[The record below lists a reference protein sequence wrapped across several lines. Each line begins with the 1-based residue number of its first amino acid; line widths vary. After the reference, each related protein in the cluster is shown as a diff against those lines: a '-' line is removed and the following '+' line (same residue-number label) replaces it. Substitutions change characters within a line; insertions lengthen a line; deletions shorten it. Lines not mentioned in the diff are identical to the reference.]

1 MPNMKKVEATEFE
14 AFTLK
19 RGQVL
24 TIYDIEG
31 CQVADLCAFA
41 KDDPTEWLSNGRTF
55 DYESTLFPSV
65 GNKLYSNK
73 SRPMLLIIEDKI
85 GRHDFLFAPC
95 SQEMY
100 EIQYGKS
107 EPHPNCLDNLATA
120 FRQLGLGTVPVPTPF
135 NVFMNVT
142 ISPEGKLE
150 VQAPLSKAGD
160 YVKFRAEMDISVAI
174 SACPSSVCNGGRQK
188 PIGYEV
194 S

>member
-1 MPNMKKVEATEFE
+1 MPQMKKIQATEFE

-19 RGQVL
+19 KGQVL
-24 TIYDIEG
+24 TIFDIEG
-31 CQVADLCAFA
+31 SQVADLCAFS

-55 DYESTLFPSV
+55 DYESTLFLSI

-73 SRPMLLIIEDKI
+73 SKPMFLISEDKV

-100 EIQYGKS
+100 EIQYSKS

-120 FRQLGLGTVPVPTPF
+120 FRQLRLGTVQVPTPF
-135 NVFMNVT
+135 NVFMNVK
-142 ISPEGKLE
+142 ISPEGQLE

-160 YVKFRAEMDISVAI
+160 YVKFRAEMDIAVAI
-174 SACPSSVCNGGRQK
+174 SACPSSVCNGGSQN
-188 PIGYEV
+188 PIGYQI

>member
-55 DYESTLFPSV
+55 DYESTLFLSV

-120 FRQLGLGTVPVPTPF
+120 FRRLGLGTVPVPTPF

-174 SACPSSVCNGGRQK
+174 SACPSSVCNGGSQK
-188 PIGYEV
+188 PIGYQV
-194 S
+194 A

>member
-1 MPNMKKVEATEFE
+1 MPQMKKIQATEFE

-19 RGQVL
+19 KGQVL
-24 TIYDIEG
+24 TIFDIEG
-31 CQVADLCAFA
+31 SQVADLCAFA

-55 DYESTLFPSV
+55 DYESTLFLSI

-73 SRPMLLIIEDKI
+73 SKPMFLIIEDKV
-85 GRHDFLFAPC
+85 GKHDFLFAPC

-120 FRQLGLGTVPVPTPF
+120 FRQLRLGTVQVPTPF

-142 ISPEGKLE
+142 ISPEGQLE
-150 VQAPLSKAGD
+150 VKAPLSKAGD
-160 YVKFRAEMDISVAI
+160 YVKFRAEMDIAVAI
-174 SACPSSVCNGGRQK
+174 SACPSSVCNGGSQK
-188 PIGYEV
+188 PIGYQV

>member
-55 DYESTLFPSV
+55 DYESTLFLSV

-73 SRPMLLIIEDKI
+73 SRPMLLIIEDKV

-174 SACPSSVCNGGRQK
+174 SACPASVCNGGSQK
-188 PIGYEV
+188 PIGYQV
-194 S
+194 A